1 MTSVLVPILVF
12 SIVFNLVVYTS
23 AAPTLIQ
30 DILDVFGNPFKDF
43 KKSILQETQ
52 VNATYVEDNLTTK
65 PPDNSA
71 GKMIDVPLTTV
82 RVAKVPI
89 WIAAASAG
97 SLGSNV

>member
-43 KKSILQETQ
+43 KKSILQETE

-71 GKMIDVPLTTV
+71 GKMIDVPLNH
-82 RVAKVPI
+82 
-89 WIAAASAG
+89 SACSQG
-97 SLGSNV
+97 TYLDSSGVCRQPWQ